1 MYDDIGSNLWN
12 EGLTRAWDNYQ
23 TQAKESGMAYR
34 KGPWG
39 VSELHEALDAFEAQL
54 KEAGLAQNTIRTYVD
69 RSRNFVRWLDGDYE
83 PRGPDQ

>member
-1 MYDDIGSNLWN
+1 M
-12 EGLTRAWDNYQ
+12 T
-23 TQAKESGMAYR
+23 YR

-39 VSELHEALDAFEAQL
+39 VSELHEALGAFEAEL

-83 PRGPDQ
+83 PRGPNQ